1 MRLGTLA
8 VKNVWRN
15 RLRTTL
21 TVLGVAIAILVFV
34 ALRTVLTAWTSAAD
48 ASAKDRIAS
57 RHKITFVMTLPIHY
71 VEKIRSTPGI
81 TTVTW
86 MNWFGGKDPNHETE
100 FFATLA
106 TDPKS
111 MLEVYDEIVVPEAQ
125 KQAWFANRRGA
136 LVGDVLARKLGWKVG
151 DRITLSGTIFPGDWE
166 FTVEGI
172 YEATRRS
179 VDRSTF
185 WFHWE
190 YLNEQVDPRAKDQVG
205 WIVSRIDDPGKSALL
220 SKEIDKMF
228 DDSDIQTLTM
238 SERALNTSFMGMFSA
253 ILKAIDLMS
262 LIILAI
268 MGLIL
273 ANTIAM
279 GVRERTHEYGVLR
292 AIGFRPSHIARF
304 ILGESVAVG
313 FIGGVVGL
321 GLAYPVV
328 ELLFGR
334 MLEENVGAW
343 FPYFRIAGTTMIAAV
358 VLSMALGA
366 VAGAIP
372 AYRAA
377 KLNVVDSLRRV
388 G

>member
-8 VKNVWRN
+8 VKNIWRN
-15 RLRTTL
+15 RLRTVL
-21 TVLGVAIAILVFV
+21 TIIAVALAVVFFV
-34 ALRTVLTAWTSAAD
+34 GLRTVLTAWNSAAD
-48 ASAKDRIAS
+48 ASSKDRIAT
-57 RHKITFVMTLPIHY
+57 RHKITFIMTLPTHY
-71 VEKIRSTPGI
+71 VEKIRNTPG
-81 TTVTW
+81 VTQASW

-111 MLEVYDEIVVPEAQ
+111 MLEVYDEIVVPEDQ
-125 KQAWFANRRGA
+125 KQAWIANRRGA
-136 LVGDVLARKLGWKVG
+136 LVGDVLAKKLGWKVG
-151 DRITLSGTIFPGDWE
+151 DRVTLAGTIFPGDWE
-166 FTVEGI
+166 FTIDGI

-185 WFHWE
+185 WFHWD
-190 YLNEQVDPRAKDQVG
+190 YLNEQVDPRLKDEVG
-205 WIVSRIDDPGKSALL
+205 WIVSRIDDPSKSAEIT
-220 SKEIDKMF
+220 KTIDKMF
-228 DDSDIQTLTM
+228 DDADVQTLTM

-253 ILKAIDLMS
+253 VLTAIDIVS

-273 ANTIAM
+273 GNTIAM

-292 AIGFRPSHIARF
+292 AIGFRPPHIAQF
-304 ILGESVAVG
+304 VVGESM
-313 FIGGVVGL
+313 FIGLLGGLL
-321 GLAYPVV
+321 GLLIAYPLV

-334 MLEENVGAW
+334 WLEETAGSF
-343 FPYFRIAGTTMIAAV
+343 FPYFRIANGTMIAAL

-366 VAGAIP
+366 VAAAIP

-377 KLNVVDSLRRV
+377 RLDVVDSLRRV